1 MSKKL
6 RSLGAGL
13 WTYRSYYNNPL
24 LSATNDEL
32 ALGQGNLRI
41 EISDEGYISG
51 EIGGPGWGLE
61 LNGYMVEGNPV
72 TLQFQGTGTV
82 DGHPWVYAYI
92 GYVVPH
98 IPAGKSQVP
107 AIVGAVT
114 RVIEHPGSD
123 GTPHRAG
130 EVGSFYAVAQ

>member
-6 RSLGAGL
+6 RSSGAGS
-13 WTYRSYYNNPL
+13 WAYRSYYNIPL
-24 LSATNDEL
+24 LSPNNQEL
-32 ALGQGNLRI
+32 ELGQGELKI

-51 EIGGPGWGLE
+51 KIGGPGWSLE
-61 LNGYMVEGNPV
+61 LNGYMTEGNPV

-82 DGHPWVYAYI
+82 DNNPWVYAYI

-98 IPAGKSQVP
+98 IPAGKEQVP

-114 RVIEHPGSD
+114 RVIPHPGGD
-123 GTPHRAG
+123 GTIHRAG